1 MYTREQVERVM
12 RNKGYVYFTSD
23 TDYDLNI
30 IGIRNSQTGTEVT
43 NLFDDVLSVSFKLK
57 GTWIYREWAITTD
70 PGKRAVINY
79 SNRQGVARLLT
90 GQYRSSYSIG
100 LHKGEYEALTQKKE
114 VKVYRDANRDMVLN
128 ENKIQEGL
136 FGINIHKAGTDT
148 KFVEDWSEGCQV
160 FKRTQDFNEF
170 MRICREAS
178 KIHGNQFTY
187 TLLESKDF
195 ETPPII

>member
-30 IGIRNSQTGTEVT
+30 IGIRNSQTGTKVT

-148 KFVEDWSEGCQV
+148 KFVENYSEGCQV

-170 MRICREAS
+170 MRICKEAS
-178 KIHGNQFTY
+178 KIHGNAFTY

-195 ETPPII
+195 ENPPII